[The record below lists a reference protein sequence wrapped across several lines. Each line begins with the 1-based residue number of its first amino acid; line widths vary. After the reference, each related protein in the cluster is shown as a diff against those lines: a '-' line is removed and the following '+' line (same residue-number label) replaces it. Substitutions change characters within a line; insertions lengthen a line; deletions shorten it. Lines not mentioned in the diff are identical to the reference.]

1 VPPPFPF
8 PDRPRLWGV
17 AVSHFQVEGNDRC
30 DWTEWE
36 EAGRTAGGPCG
47 RAAGS
52 WERDRYEGDLALA
65 RESGANAFR
74 FSVSWSRVEP
84 RRGEFD
90 RAALERYRRVVDEAV
105 RLDLEPAVTLFHYTH
120 PLWFHRETPWT
131 SPLSVEAFARFAR
144 ETARAL
150 GPAARLWTVLNEPLV
165 FLLGGFLDGRI
176 PPGLGDAR
184 SAGRALDNLL
194 AAHAAA
200 AAAIREE
207 IPGAVISIAHN
218 VMEFAADRRWHPLER
233 WLASHASRVYNDGL
247 LEAFTTGRWDLWIPP
262 GTRLRGRRD
271 DLASSLD
278 VVGVNFYS
286 RLHVRVPGTGALPA
300 DFLYRDRTGKGLT
313 DNSWEIVPAA
323 LVSLLGRASKA
334 AGGRPLLVTENG
346 LADGSDRLRGAFLED
361 HAAAL
366 AEAEAAGIPVSGY
379 FHWSLVDNYEW
390 LDGWGPKFG
399 LYELDHETLERR
411 ERPSAAVFRE
421 LGKEF
426 LARSARLAP
435 ARR

>member
-1 VPPPFPF
+1 MPPVFPF

-17 AVSHFQVEGNDRC
+17 AVSHYQVEGDDRC

-36 EAGRTAGGPCG
+36 EAGRTSGGLCG

-52 WERDRYEGDLALA
+52 WERYEEDLALA
-65 RESGANAFR
+65 RGAGANAFR

-105 RLDLEPAVTLFHYTH
+105 RLDVEPVVTLFHYTH
-120 PLWFHRETPWT
+120 PTWFHGETPWT

-150 GPAARLWTVLNEPLV
+150 GPGARLWTILNEPLV
-165 FLLGGFLDGRI
+165 FLLGAFLDGRI
-176 PPGLGDAR
+176 PPGLSDAR
-184 SAGRALDNLL
+184 SASRALDHLL

-207 IPGAVISIAHN
+207 VAGAAISIAHN
-218 VMEFAADRRWHPLER
+218 VMEFSADRRWNPVER
-233 WLASHASRVYNDGL
+233 WLAAHAAGVYDDAL

-262 GTRLRGRRD
+262 ATRLRGRRD

-278 VVGVNFYS
+278 VVGVNYYS

-300 DFLYRDRTGKGLT
+300 DFLYRDRTGNGLT
-313 DNSWEIVPAA
+313 DNGWEVVPSA
-323 LVSLLGRASKA
+323 LASLLGRAARAS
-334 AGGRPLLVTENG
+334 GGRPLLVTENG
-346 LADGSDRLRGAFLED
+346 LADAADRLRGRYLRD
-361 HAAAL
+361 HAAVL
-366 AEAEAAGIPVSGY
+366 AGAEAAGVPVHGY

-399 LYELDHETLERR
+399 LYGLDRETLERR
-411 ERPSAAVFRE
+411 PRPSAALFRQ
-421 LGKEF
+421 LGEEF
-426 LARSARLAP
+426 LARPANVALAG
-435 ARR
+435 R